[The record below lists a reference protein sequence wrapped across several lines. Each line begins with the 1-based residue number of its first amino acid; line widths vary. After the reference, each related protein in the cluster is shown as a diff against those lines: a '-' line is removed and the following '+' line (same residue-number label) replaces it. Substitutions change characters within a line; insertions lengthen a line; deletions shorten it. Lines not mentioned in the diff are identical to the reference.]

1 MDPRRKFLALSFA
14 SIASLR
20 TLKAQSRGEESS
32 EQSSEKRIQFLCPMD
47 ADVRQFQPGTC
58 PRCGMKLVAGLPDP
72 VEYPVRLTMT
82 PAAPVPGQKVRLRFT
97 ILHPKTG
104 LPFPDLELVHERI
117 FHLFLISEDLQH
129 FAHEHPR
136 LTSPGHLEL
145 DWVFPVGGMWRL
157 LTDFYPAHATP
168 QLVPKTVL
176 LPGALLPAPTLH
188 PDTKEMKSGANLK
201 VSLRLGPEQPV
212 AGEKT
217 LLYYRIEPRE
227 SFEPFLGAMG
237 HMLVASADLIDLL
250 HTHPFLVDGGLAAPP
265 RDAKLVQFNVIF
277 PRPGLYR
284 VWTQFQRAG
293 IVNTIPFTV
302 AVRDL

>member
-1 MDPRRKFLALSFA
+1 MTQRRNFLATSL
-14 SIASLR
+14 ASL
-20 TLKAQSRGEESS
+20 LPIGAQ
-32 EQSSEKRIQFLCPMD
+32 QAVEKPVEFLCPMD
-47 ADVRQFQPGTC
+47 ADIRQLKPGRC

-72 VEYPVRLTMT
+72 VEYPVRLTTT
-82 PAAPVPGQKVRLRFT
+82 PRAPKPGQKIRLRFT

-104 LPFPDLELVHERI
+104 QPVPDLELVHERI

-129 FAHEHPR
+129 FAHEHPQP
-136 LTSPGHLEL
+136 TSPGCFEL

-157 LTDFYPAHATP
+157 LTDFYPTHATP
-168 QLVPKTVL
+168 QLVAKTLL
-176 LPGALLPAPTLH
+176 LPGGSLRAPRLIA
-188 PDTKEMKSGANLK
+188 DTHEVKQGTNLK
-201 VSLRLGPEQPV
+201 VTLRLGPEEPI

-250 HTHPFLVDGGLAAPP
+250 HTHPFLVDGGLANPP
-265 RDAKLVQFNVIF
+265 GGAKLVQFNVIF

-284 VWTQFQRAG
+284 VWAQFQRAG
-293 IVNTIPFTV
+293 LVNTIPFNV
-302 AVRDL
+302 AVRNL